1 MLGFKYSQSKEYPE
15 SQEVSVS
22 IWQHFPSCNCYFG
35 GNAPPPFS
43 WQWGDTASADPAEQA
58 LNNASALQLPSQSSS
73 STRTRTERQVEE
85 LNRVAETIQPAS
97 SKRGVSAL
105 DDILLS
111 GREVPGPCHAV
122 NIEWISQFY

>member
-1 MLGFKYSQSKEYPE
+1 MLGFKYSQSKECPE

-22 IWQHFPSCNCYFG
+22 IW
-35 GNAPPPFS
+35 
-43 WQWGDTASADPAEQA
+43 
-58 LNNASALQLPSQSSS
+58 NNALALQLPSQSSS

-122 NIEWISQFY
+122 NIE

>member
-1 MLGFKYSQSKEYPE
+1 MELYFFPMLC
-15 SQEVSVS
+15 
-22 IWQHFPSCNCYFG
+22 HN
-35 GNAPPPFS
+35 
-43 WQWGDTASADPAEQA
+43 
-58 LNNASALQLPSQSSS
+58 
-73 STRTRTERQVEE
+73 TERQVEE

-122 NIEWISQFY
+122 NIE